1 MRQWV
6 GRATYNGHSGSGA
19 PGHGPQLVMA
29 VLMLPCPTVL
39 WQGPLPAV
47 AGRPAL
53 PDRTATQVRKG
64 PNSCT
69 VEGGTVVAP
78 GRYSG
83 PVRWRR
89 PPGLMIPVVWRNSQ
103 HECERGTKMGL
114 ALLLSLQSATLKS
127 ATPATK
133 RNGKPL
139 SSTAHRK
146 LACKAVRRSWC
157 KTRGC
162 ICFRE
167 IAGEHACVLDTN
179 SGLTVCVGGGAGA
192 TRSSDTSCT
201 LCPVG
206 TFSNATGNNF
216 HIKLTRVKKKAARN

>member
-89 PPGLMIPVVWRNSQ
+89 PPGLMIP
-103 HECERGTKMGL
+103 
-114 ALLLSLQSATLKS
+114 
-127 ATPATK
+127 
-133 RNGKPL
+133 
-139 SSTAHRK
+139 
-146 LACKAVRRSWC
+146 
-157 KTRGC
+157 
-162 ICFRE
+162 
-167 IAGEHACVLDTN
+167 
-179 SGLTVCVGGGAGA
+179 
-192 TRSSDTSCT
+192 
-201 LCPVG
+201 
-206 TFSNATGNNF
+206 
-216 HIKLTRVKKKAARN
+216 AA